1 MLVLFEKF
9 CLIYFIVEQ
18 MFVVVVLIESI
29 VIEQYRVVCQVSYY
43 VVWLVQYWCF
53 DKNELFVVV
62 DIQCV
67 VSFYYIKI
75 LFWMMVMIIYRVD
88 SVGSI
93 VDRCIGNLCYQFG
106 QCFSVV
112 FFCMVNYDVID
123 IRQIDF
129 IMQVLYKFVVEFM
142 VDGVDQYVFF
152 FVDEVVIVVVVVQ
165 CFIFCVVKIMY
176 FLVMLINLMNVIFYY
191 NRYSNFNLFSV
202 F

>member
-1 MLVLFEKF
+1 
-9 CLIYFIVEQ
+9 

-43 VVWLVQYWCF
+43 VVRLVQYWCF

-62 DIQCV
+62 DIQRV

-75 LFWMMVMIIYRVD
+75 LFRMMVMIIYRVD
-88 SVGSI
+88 SVGCI
-93 VDRCIGNLCYQFG
+93 VDRRIGNLCYQFG
-106 QCFSVV
+106 QRFSVV

-129 IMQVLYKFVVEFM
+129 ITQVLYKFAVEFM

-152 FVDEVVIVVVVVQ
+152 FADEVVIVVVVAQ
-165 CFIFCVVKIMY
+165 RFIFRVVKITY
-176 FLVMLINLMNVIFYY
+176 FLVTLINLMNVIFYY